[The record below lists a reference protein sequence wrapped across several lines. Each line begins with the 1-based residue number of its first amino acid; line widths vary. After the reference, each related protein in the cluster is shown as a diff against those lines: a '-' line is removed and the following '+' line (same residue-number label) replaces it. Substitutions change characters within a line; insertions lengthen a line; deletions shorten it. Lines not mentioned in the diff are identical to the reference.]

1 MSATSSVPPA
11 PRGRHLSARAAI
23 LVVAVAA
30 VVVVA
35 FEGRSIRHSGEE
47 MKPGWER
54 SLVLA
59 VGKPAGWV
67 SDTLGLADVKNKLTH
82 WASTGDDV
90 SGGGPDSLA
99 ASATATPSS
108 QAAAP
113 ITEDAFDP
121 ATVGDTPVKPAPLKR
136 LLVTGDSMATPLDAE
151 VARRI
156 ARSAGGTRTIRD
168 PRLGTALS
176 QSDLV
181 DWGTLSAS
189 QLRKDKPN
197 ATVMFIGANEGFPM
211 RVRGQEVQC
220 CGRAWSTEYARRVR
234 RLMATYRGTGT
245 SRVYWL
251 LLPAPRDAARQKI
264 ARSVNAAIQVAA
276 QPFRAQVR
284 VVDLGGI
291 FTPGG
296 RYRSA
301 MPVGGRQQIVRES
314 DGVHLNQVGASLAA
328 DRVIELLRVD
338 YGQAIAR

>member
-23 LVVAVAA
+23 LVVVVAA

-35 FEGRSIRHSGEE
+35 FEGRSIRNSGEE

-67 SDTLGLADVKNKLTH
+67 SDTLGLADVKNKLTG
-82 WASTGDDV
+82 WASTGDEL
-90 SGGGPDSLA
+90 SGDGPGSFA
-99 ASATATPSS
+99 ASGETTSS
-108 QAAAP
+108 TQAVA

-136 LLVTGDSMATPLDAE
+136 LLVTGDSLSTPLDAE

-156 ARSAGGTRTIRD
+156 ARSGGATRTIRD

-181 DWGTLSAS
+181 DWGKLSAS
-189 QLRKDKPN
+189 QLRRDKPN

-211 RVRGQEVQC
+211 RVAGRDVQC
-220 CGRAWSTEYARRVR
+220 CGRAWSAEYARRVR
-234 RLMATYRGTGT
+234 QLMKTYRGSGA

-251 LLPAPRDAARQKI
+251 LLPAPRDPERQKI

-284 VVDLGGI
+284 VIDLGVV

-296 RYRSA
+296 RYRAA
-301 MPVGGRQQIVRES
+301 MSVDGRQQIVRES
-314 DGVHLNQVGASLAA
+314 DGVHLNQTGAGIAA
-328 DRVIELLRVD
+328 DRVIDLLRAD
-338 YGQAIAR
+338 YGKAIAR